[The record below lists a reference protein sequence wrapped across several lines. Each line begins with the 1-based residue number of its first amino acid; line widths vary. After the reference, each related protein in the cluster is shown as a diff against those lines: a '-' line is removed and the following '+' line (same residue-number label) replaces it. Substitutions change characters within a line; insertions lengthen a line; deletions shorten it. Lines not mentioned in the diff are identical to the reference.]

1 MSLVTNPVALALGL
15 QEVQAVGELQVA
27 HPIGQGRQVDP
38 FLYVPSLQTQLVV
51 TPGVRVALGTQRE
64 QVATELQMAQ
74 RGSVQGVHSWVV
86 LSLV

>member
-38 FLYVPSLQTQLVV
+38 FLYVPSLQTQLKVS
-51 TPGVRVALGTQRE
+51 PGVSVALGTQRV
-64 QVATELQMAQ
+64 QLATGPQMAQ
-74 RGSVQGVHSWVV
+74 SGSEQGVHSWVV